1 MYFTLLKYHRYRR
14 NFLSSYEWYFSKFL
28 VYRTISC
35 YSEVFYTNRRWIYC
49 IFKYALLNILIVQ
62 GRWNQITVVS
72 RDNTESTSSKETSIF
87 VSSID
92 YACKMK
98 LYTCEN
104 YTCSIR
110 VKRENFFWGKMI
122 FYLLIKQTVNET
134 KCLKHHIL
142 ALHTN
147 IIVIFMHMI

>member
-1 MYFTLLKYHRYRR
+1 LLVILIICIMYFTLLKYHRYRR

-35 YSEVFYTNRRWIYC
+35 YSEVFYTNHRWIYC

-62 GRWNQITVVS
+62 GRWINQITVVS
-72 RDNTESTSSKETSIF
+72 RDNTESTSSKETSVF

-98 LYTCEN
+98 LYTWKLYVF
-104 YTCSIR
+104 YTCKTR
-110 VKRENFFWGKMI
+110 K
-122 FYLLIKQTVNET
+122 LLLRKND
-134 KCLKHHIL
+134 IL
-142 ALHTN
+142 FADQAN
-147 IIVIFMHMI
+147 C